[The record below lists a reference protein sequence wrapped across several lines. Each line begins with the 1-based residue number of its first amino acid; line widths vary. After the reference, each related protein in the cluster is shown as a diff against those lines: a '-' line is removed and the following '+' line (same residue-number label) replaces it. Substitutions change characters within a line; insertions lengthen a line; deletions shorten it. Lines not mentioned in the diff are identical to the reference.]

1 MLGLDKKYIS
11 GILTGFAGT
20 MMLVIIF
27 GSVYLLGN
35 QDILKAIASVRNQK
49 GILSEEL
56 AETGSGGAS
65 MGEIVA
71 KVSMLEKYID
81 AYYMDEVDKSKYAD
95 GIYKGVLASLG
106 DPYAAY
112 YTQEEYQSV
121 MESSDGAYCGIGAT
135 VSQDM
140 KTGIITIVQPFPESP
155 AAEAGILP
163 GDVIYKVEGKEV
175 TGEDLTAVVSR
186 MKGQEGT
193 KVVMELVRE
202 GVSEPIE
209 VEVSRRMVEK
219 PTISHEV
226 LEGNIGYIVIS
237 EFDEVT
243 AKQFRNAI
251 DSLEKKNVDG
261 LVVDLRNN
269 GGGRLEAVVDMLDR
283 ILPDG
288 IIVSTRDKNGDGR
301 EYSSTDEEQF
311 TKPLAVLING
321 NSASASEVFAGA
333 VQDYKLGTLVGT
345 TSFGKGIVQSVIP
358 LEDGSAIKL
367 TTSKYY
373 TPNGRNIHGIGIEP
387 EVEAELP
394 DELKKKLVIEK
405 EEDVQ
410 LQKALDVV
418 REKIG
423 K

>member
-140 KTGIITIVQPFPESP
+140 KTGIITILQPFPESP

-251 DSLEKKNVDG
+251 DSLEKENVDG

-288 IIVSTRDKNGDGR
+288 IIVSTRDKNGDGK